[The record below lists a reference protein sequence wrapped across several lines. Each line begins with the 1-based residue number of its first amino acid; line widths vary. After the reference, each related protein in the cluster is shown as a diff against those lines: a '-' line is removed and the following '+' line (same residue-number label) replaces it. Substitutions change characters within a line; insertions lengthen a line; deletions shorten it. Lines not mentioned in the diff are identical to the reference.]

1 MLQQLTPLLKQASLS
16 KRGRKAKP
24 RPIYVSRK
32 VEVMHAKA
40 LLEIVEQMHHETK
53 TGLMPLL
60 TPQVGDSLAVG
71 DGILDR
77 FKSIFNRITQ
87 SVKDK
92 VLAIAQALASKI
104 VNAQKKASDG
114 QLADMLGKQTGI
126 DFTGLMRDEDLQQA
140 VDEAIAANVGLIKS
154 IPEQYFDK
162 IEQAVMAGIQGGT
175 LNDTLADDLQ
185 KAYGI
190 SKSRAKLIATD
201 QLGKI
206 NSRLAQIRQQKLGI
220 THYTW
225 STSHDE
231 RVRHEH
237 KLRDGKLF
245 AWDKPPSDGHP
256 GQPIRCRCVAKPY
269 TEHLMGGKS
278 PDEIMAEQNILR

>member
-1 MLQQLTPLLKQASLS
+1 MLDNLAPLLTQAKAR

-24 RPIYVSRK
+24 RPIYVSKRI
-32 VEVMHAKA
+32 EVAYTKA
-40 LLEIVEQMHHETK
+40 LLEIVEQTHDETK
-53 TGLMPLL
+53 TALMPLL
-60 TPQVGDSLAVG
+60 TSQIGDSMAVG
-71 DGILDR
+71 DGLLDR
-77 FKSIFNRITQ
+77 FTAIFSAITKA
-87 SVKDK
+87 VKDK
-92 VLAIAQALASKI
+92 VSAIAQALASKI
-104 VNAQKKASDG
+104 VNVQKKASDG
-114 QLADMLGKQTGI
+114 QLADLLGKQTGL
-126 DFTGLMRDEDLQQA
+126 DFTGLMRDEDLQQT
-140 VDEAIAANVGLIKS
+140 VDEAIAANVGLITS
-154 IPEQYFDK
+154 IPQQYFDR

-175 LNDTLADDLQ
+175 LNATLADDLQ
-185 KAYGI
+185 KAFGVT
-190 SKSRAKLIATD
+190 KSRAKLIATD

-206 NSRLAQIRQQKLGI
+206 NSRLSQIRQQKLGI

-269 TEHLMGGKS
+269 TEHLTGGKS
-278 PDEIMAEQNILR
+278 PDEAMNEQAAN

>member
-1 MLQQLTPLLKQASLS
+1 MLQQLTPLLTQASQR
-16 KRGRKAKP
+16 KRGRKAKS

-32 VEVMHAKA
+32 VEVMYAKA
-40 LLEIVEQMHHETK
+40 LLEIVEQMHHETR
-53 TGLMPLL
+53 TGLTPLL

-92 VLAIAQALASKI
+92 VTAIATALAKKI
-104 VNAQKKASDG
+104 VSEQKKASDG
-114 QLADMLGKQTGI
+114 QLAGLLNKQTGL

-162 IEQAVMAGIQGGT
+162 IEQAVMAGIQGGM
-175 LNDTLADDLQ
+175 LNTTLADDLE

-201 QLGKI
+201 QLSKI
-206 NSRLAQIRQQKLGI
+206 NSRLSQIRQQKLGI

-245 AWDKPPSDGHP
+245 AWHNPPFDGHP

-269 TEHLMGGKS
+269 TEHLTGGKS
-278 PDEIMAEQNILR
+278 PDEIMNEQAAN

>member
-1 MLQQLTPLLKQASLS
+1 MS

-24 RPIYVSRK
+24 RAIYVSRK
-32 VEVMHAKA
+32 VEVMYAKA

-60 TPQVGDSLAVG
+60 TPQVGDSLVVG

-92 VLAIAQALASKI
+92 VSAIANALASKI

-175 LNDTLADDLQ
+175 LNATLADDLE

-206 NSRLAQIRQQKLGI
+206 NSRLSQIRQQKLGI

-278 PDEIMAEQNILR
+278 PDEIMAEQNMLQ

>member
-32 VEVMHAKA
+32 VEVMYAKA
-40 LLEIVEQMHHETK
+40 LLEIVEQMHYETK

-60 TPQVGDSLAVG
+60 TPQVGDTLAVG

-92 VLAIAQALASKI
+92 VSAIATALAKKI
-104 VNAQKKASDG
+104 VNEQKKASDG
-114 QLADMLGKQTGI
+114 QLASVLDKQTGI

-154 IPEQYFDK
+154 IPEQYFDR

-175 LNDTLADDLQ
+175 LNATLADDLQ
-185 KAYGI
+185 KAFGVT
-190 SKSRAKLIATD
+190 KSRAKLIATD

-206 NSRLAQIRQQKLGI
+206 NSRLSQIRQQKLGI
-220 THYTW
+220 THYYW
-225 STSHDE
+225 RTSRDE
-231 RVRHEH
+231 RVRNQDR
-237 KLRDGKLF
+237 LQDGHLY
-245 AWDKPPSDGHP
+245 AWDKPPDGGHP
-256 GQPIRCRCVAKPY
+256 GWKVGCRCTAEPY
-269 TEHLMGGKS
+269 TEYLMGGKS
-278 PDEIMAEQNILR
+278 PDEIMNEQAAN